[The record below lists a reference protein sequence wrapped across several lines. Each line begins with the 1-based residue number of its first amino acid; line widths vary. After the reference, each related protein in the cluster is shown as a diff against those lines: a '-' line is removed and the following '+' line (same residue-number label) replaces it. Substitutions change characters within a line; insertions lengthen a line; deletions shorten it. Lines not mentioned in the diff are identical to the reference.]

1 MNKLFTFLTGMAL
14 IGSLSACSNDE
25 PVKGTDQGN
34 SGEESTFYL
43 NVRIVDSQSISR
55 ADDNTNDG
63 GYVDGNANEH
73 KVKTAHFF
81 FFNDQ
86 KIFLKEVS
94 IWNADSN
101 LPGNNDNIEL
111 ESNNQVIL
119 KNLTEKELPTYLI
132 TVLNAPE
139 ELINDIRG
147 QVLTMDEVRNKIY
160 NCLNRSKDEDGNDH
174 DYFVMSTSCFKT
186 NADINE
192 TATDAGGIIHH
203 TRYSKDVYWANR
215 LVSSDFKKEPK
226 NELTD
231 GDDVI
236 DIYVERLAAKFST
249 KLDNSIFPVNVTI
262 AGNEN
267 TEIDGSGVAATKVW
281 VKILNFGVTGTEKKS
296 YLSKNLDNPEYTY
309 NDNPWLGWN
318 DITRYRSFW
327 GRSVNYGKDF
337 TSDKKYETLD
347 YPIFKNVNGSL
358 DGDKAVYA
366 NETTNNVAKLQTS
379 ETDKYLK
386 TAYVTN
392 YVFTA
397 KIYEDEECTKNLKLV
412 KFGGVMYRIDQFKK
426 FILRS
431 LNEQNK
437 LNFYRLVTTST
448 ENEDGST
455 SVKQEWTQ
463 INENDID
470 FVKEGYETGIVK
482 LVSNIGNSTLL
493 YEKDSTDPIADAI
506 NKLNENLNFL
516 FKTGAD
522 DFNYPE
528 SFNAMYY
535 TVPVEHLNWVT
546 SERPAIPTITAEG
559 QYGVVRNH
567 WYQLTVDNVFNL
579 GNGVFDP
586 DSETGDR
593 LIPKNPTNESFA
605 MGARI
610 KILSWKI
617 VKQNVDL

>member
-25 PVKGTDQGN
+25 PVKNPDQGN
-34 SGEESTFYL
+34 TGDESTFYL
-43 NVRIVDSQSISR
+43 NVRIVDAQSTSR
-55 ADDNTNDG
+55 ADDNRPDY
-63 GYVDGNANEH
+63 GYEDGNENEH

-81 FFNDQ
+81 FFNEQ
-86 KIFLKEVS
+86 KIFIKEVS

-101 LPGNNDNIEL
+101 LPGDKDNIEL

-132 TVLNAPE
+132 TVLNAPDA
-139 ELINDIRG
+139 LINDIRG
-147 QVLTMDEVRNKIY
+147 SVLTMDEVRNKIY
-160 NCLNRSKDEDGNDH
+160 NCLNSSKDEDNKDN

-192 TATDAGGIIHH
+192 TATDAVGIIHH
-203 TRYSKDVYWANR
+203 TRYNKDVYWANR
-215 LVSSDFKKEPK
+215 LDKSDFKKEPK
-226 NELTD
+226 DQLTK

-309 NDNPWLGWN
+309 NNNPWNGWN

-327 GRSVNYGKDF
+327 ARSVNYGAAPDLNYK
-337 TSDKKYETLD
+337 TLD
-347 YPIFKNVNGSL
+347 YPVFNDVNGSL
-358 DGDKAVYA
+358 DGTKAVYA
-366 NETTNNVAKLQTS
+366 NETTNNVAKLQNN
-379 ETDKYLK
+379 ENDKYLNV
-386 TAYVTN
+386 AHVTN

-397 KIYEDEECTKNLKLV
+397 KIYEDEACTKELKLV
-412 KFGGVMYRIDQFKK
+412 KFGGVMYKIDQFKK

-431 LNEQNK
+431 LTEQNK

-455 SVKQEWTQ
+455 SVKNEWTQ

-470 FVKEGYETGIVK
+470 FVKEGLETGIVK
-482 LVSNIGNSTLL
+482 LTSTIIGNDTKL
-493 YEKDSTDPIADAI
+493 YEKNSTEPIEDAI
-506 NKLNENLNFL
+506 NKLNTNLNFL
-516 FKTGAD
+516 FKTGAN

-546 SERPAIPTITAEG
+546 TERPAVPTITAEG
-559 QYGVVRNH
+559 EYGVVRNH
-567 WYQLTVDNVFNL
+567 WYQLTVDNIFNL

-586 DSETGDR
+586 DSDEGDR
-593 LIPKNPTNESFA
+593 LIPKNPTPESFA

>member
-25 PVKGTDQGN
+25 PVKNPDQGN
-34 SGEESTFYL
+34 AGDESTFYL
-43 NVRIVDSQSISR
+43 NVRIVDAQSTSR
-55 ADDNTNDG
+55 AEDG
-63 GYVDGNANEH
+63 GYEDGNKNEH
-73 KVKTAHFF
+73 EVKSAHFF
-81 FFNDQ
+81 FFDAQ

-101 LPGNNDNIEL
+101 LPGDNDNIEL
-111 ESNNQVIL
+111 ESTNQVIL
-119 KNLTEKELPTYLI
+119 KNLTRKELPTYLI
-132 TVLNAPE
+132 TVLNAPDS
-139 ELINDIRG
+139 LITYIRDN
-147 QVLTMDEVRNKIY
+147 VRTMDEVRNKLN
-160 NCLNRSKDEDGNDH
+160 NCLNRSKDEDNNDN

-186 NADINE
+186 D
-192 TATDAGGIIHH
+192 TDKDYKKLTKDANGIIHH
-203 TRYSKDVYWANR
+203 TRYSKDVYWAN
-215 LVSSDFKKEPK
+215 LLEPSDFKDEPK
-226 NELTD
+226 DQLTE

-267 TEIDGSGVAATKVW
+267 TEIDGSGVAATKIW
-281 VKILNFGVTGTEKKS
+281 VKILNFGVTGTEKNS
-296 YLSKNLDNPEYTY
+296 YLSKNFDNSEYDLLT
-309 NDNPWLGWN
+309 NPWSGWN
-318 DITRYRSFW
+318 DTIRCRSFW

-337 TSDKKYETLD
+337 TSDTYYKTLD
-347 YPIFKNVNGSL
+347 YPIFKNVKGTL
-358 DGDKAVYA
+358 DGDTAVYA
-366 NETTNNVAKLQTS
+366 NETTNSVAILQNN
-379 ETDKYLK
+379 ETYKYLK

-397 KIYEDEECTKNLKLV
+397 KIYEDEACTKELKLV

-431 LNEQNK
+431 LTEQNK
-437 LNFYRLVTTST
+437 LNFYRLVTTIK
-448 ENEDGST
+448 ENEDGT
-455 SVKQEWTQ
+455 KVEEYKWTQ
-463 INENDID
+463 IDENDID
-470 FVKEGYETGIVK
+470 FVKEGVETGIVK
-482 LVSNIGNSTLL
+482 LKTTIGDTTEL
-493 YEKDSTDPIADAI
+493 YEKDSKEPIEGAI
-506 NKLNENLNFL
+506 KKLNTNLNYL

-546 SERPAIPTITAEG
+546 TERPAVPTITAEG
-559 QYGVVRNH
+559 EYGVVRNH
-567 WYQLTVDNVFNL
+567 WYQLTVDNIFNL

-586 DSETGDR
+586 DSDEGDR
-593 LIPKNPTNESFA
+593 LIPKNPTPESFA

>member
-101 LPGNNDNIEL
+101 LPENNDNIEL

-132 TVLNAPE
+132 TVLNAPD

-147 QVLTMDEVRNKIY
+147 QVLSMDEVRNKIY
-160 NCLNRSKDEDGNDH
+160 NCLNHSEEN

-186 NADINE
+186 NDGIDE
-192 TATDAGGIIHH
+192 EKVDAAGIIHNI
-203 TRYSKDVYWANR
+203 RYSKDVYWANR
-215 LVSSDFKKEPK
+215 LMPSDFKKEPK
-226 NELTD
+226 NELTS
-231 GDDVI
+231 GDNVI

-249 KLDNSIFPVNVTI
+249 QLEGSLFPVNVTI

-267 TEIDGSGVAATKVW
+267 TEIGSGVAATQVW
-281 VKILNFGVTGTEKKS
+281 VKMLNFGVTGTEKKS
-296 YLSKNLDNPEYTY
+296 YLSKNLDNPEYTLT
-309 NDNPWLGWN
+309 NPWNGWN

-327 GRSVNYGKDF
+327 ARSTNYGTAPDLN
-337 TSDKKYETLD
+337 YETLD
-347 YPIFKNVNGSL
+347 YPVFKDVNGSL
-358 DGDKAVYA
+358 DGKTAVYA
-366 NETTNNVAKLQTS
+366 NETTNTVAQLQNNV
-379 ETDKYLK
+379 TDKYLNV
-386 TAYVTN
+386 AHVTN

-397 KIYEDEECTKNLKLV
+397 KIFEDEACTKPLKLV

-437 LNFYRLVTTST
+437 LNFYRLTTT
-448 ENEDGST
+448 TTDGEDGT
-455 SVKQEWTQ
+455 AVKNEWTQ

-470 FVKEGYETGIVK
+470 FVKEGPETGIVK

-593 LIPKNPTNESFA
+593 LIPKNPSSESFA